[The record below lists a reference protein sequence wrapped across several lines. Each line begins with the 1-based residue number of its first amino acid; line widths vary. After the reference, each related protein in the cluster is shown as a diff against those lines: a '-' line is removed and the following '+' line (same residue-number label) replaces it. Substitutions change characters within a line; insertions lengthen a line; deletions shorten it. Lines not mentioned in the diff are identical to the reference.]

1 MSILVI
7 VISIIGFVVALI
19 LIAAVLGSPEYV
31 VEQEII
37 IEKPKQT
44 VFDYIKFSKNQNL
57 YNKWWMMDPNARKEY
72 VGTDGQ
78 PGFIMKW
85 ESDNK
90 QAGKGEQ
97 EITRVTE
104 GQRVDYEI
112 RFIKPFEGTSPSH
125 IETVALAPNQTK
137 VIWIFSGQRNFGMRI
152 FHLLFN
158 IKKMLGKDILTSLT
172 NLKNILEKQQ

>member
-1 MSILVI
+1 MSILLI
-7 VISIIGFVVALI
+7 VVSIIAFVVVLI
-19 LIAAVLGSPEYV
+19 LIAAAMASTEYV
-31 VEQEII
+31 VEQEIVI
-37 IEKPKQT
+37 DRPKQT
-44 VFDYIKFSKNQNL
+44 VFDYIKYTKNQNQ

-97 EITRVTE
+97 ETTRVTE
-104 GQRVDYEI
+104 GRRVDYVI
-112 RFIKPFEGTSPSH
+112 RFLKPFVATSPSH
-125 IETVALAPNQTK
+125 IETVAIAPNQTK
-137 VIWIFSGQRNFGMRI
+137 VIWIFSGERNFGMRI

-158 IKKMLGKDILTSLT
+158 MKKMLGKDILTSLN
-172 NLKNILEKQQ
+172 NLKNILEKQ